1 MGVIVSKFGGS
12 SVADANMFRRV
23 RDIIESC
30 PRRRYIVLSAPGKRF
45 AKDLK
50 ITDLLNQSHQ
60 LYSSGLDGSI
70 PLKAVKSRFA
80 AIIRELNSGICPEE
94 FVSSLE
100 ADVRLSA
107 DHAASRGESLCAKLF
122 SVYADIPFFDAARLI
137 HFDENGRLLREKT
150 ANSIRDMAKRL
161 PRAVI
166 PGFYGSLPD
175 GSIKTFT
182 RGGSD
187 ISGAL
192 IAAALNAELYE
203 NWTDVDGLMSADPS
217 LVRSAVHHPAVS
229 YRQMRRLSH
238 AGANVLH
245 PYCVEPVCEAGI
257 PTVLKNTFYPERPG
271 TYISD
276 SFRKAVPCVS
286 LVENKAA
293 VRLCDLQ
300 DESRDLIEALNI
312 PAFIS
317 EDGCKTAVVSGTF
330 ARGIPVSVVSLFGL
344 SEELYPDACRIAG
357 PIAKQ
362 VTDSGLI
369 LLIRPESARF
379 ILSELHNLLFMPED
393 SRIP

>member
-12 SVADANMFRRV
+12 SIADANMFRRV

-50 ITDLLNQSHQ
+50 ITDLLNRSHH
-60 LYSSGLDGSI
+60 LFTSGLDGSV
-70 PLKAVKSRFA
+70 PLKAVKARFA
-80 AIIRELNSGICPEE
+80 AIIRDLNIDVSPEE
-94 FVSSLE
+94 FVASLE
-100 ADVRLSA
+100 EDVRLTA
-107 DHAASRGESLCAKLF
+107 DHAASRGEYLCAKLF
-122 SVYADIPFFDAARLI
+122 SLYADIPFYDAAHLI

-150 ANSIRDMAKRL
+150 TRSIQEMAKRL

-175 GSIKTFT
+175 GSVKTFT

-203 NWTDVDGLMSADPS
+203 NWTDVDGLMSADPAC
-217 LVRSAVHHPAVS
+217 VRKAVHHPAVS
-229 YRQMRRLSH
+229 YRQMRMLSH
-238 AGANVLH
+238 AGAKVLH

-257 PTVLKNTFYPERPG
+257 PTVLKNTFAPENPG

-276 SFRKAVPCVS
+276 SFRKTVPCVCMT
-286 LVENKAA
+286 EKQTA
-293 VRLCDLQ
+293 VRL
-300 DESRDLIEALNI
+300 RDLDRQTRELLEALNI
-312 PAFIS
+312 ALFTS
-317 EDGCKTAVVSGTF
+317 EDGSQTAVTS
-330 ARGIPVSVVSLFGL
+330 ADYSAGIPVSKITLFGI
-344 SEELYPDACRIAG
+344 SESLHREACVIAD

-362 VTDSGLI
+362 STDSGLI
-369 LLIRPESARF
+369 LLIRPESA
-379 ILSELHNLLFMPED
+379 LLTLTKLHNLLFMPED